1 MRAAMRAGVFLL
13 ALAAALP
20 LRASLSRGSLPA
32 PDTAFRFC
40 AATLGVGSSALG
52 VERSSPS
59 DASLATEYDCDPY
72 GNVIA
77 ERGPAAGLCPFR
89 HKTRYY
95 DREDWLYYYGYR
107 YFDPSVCK
115 WISKDPLGESG
126 GWNLTAFCAN
136 DPVNNYDAL
145 GLAGEGFLYNWLAD
159 LCENGKND
167 TGSPF
172 ASVFLSGAE
181 CSLRSL
187 AGLDPVFASDQM
199 ARHVDDVYGAL
210 GATEGTKA
218 IAKEVAWG
226 WPRPRR
232 TRTG

>member
-1 MRAAMRAGVFLL
+1 
-13 ALAAALP
+13 
-20 LRASLSRGSLPA
+20 
-32 PDTAFRFC
+32 
-40 AATLGVGSSALG
+40 
-52 VERSSPS
+52 
-59 DASLATEYDCDPY
+59 
-72 GNVIA
+72 
-77 ERGPAAGLCPFR
+77 
-89 HKTRYY
+89 
-95 DREDWLYYYGYR
+95 
-107 YFDPSVCK
+107 
-115 WISKDPLGESG
+115 
-126 GWNLTAFCAN
+126 
-136 DPVNNYDAL
+136 VNNYDAL